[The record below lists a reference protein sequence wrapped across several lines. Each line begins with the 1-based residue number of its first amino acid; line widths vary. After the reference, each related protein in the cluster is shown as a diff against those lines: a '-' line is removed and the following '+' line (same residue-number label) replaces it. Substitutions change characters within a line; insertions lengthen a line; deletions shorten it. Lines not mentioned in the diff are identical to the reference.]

1 MDIRVAFYGNGFDLQ
16 SEVVKNCRS
25 SKAARQTILAR
36 YAGVKVAWDQVEGGG
51 GEERDYSDWGKCQGE
66 RNQHGNQTVPAST
79 WERQEQQTQNGGGT
93 TTTGGR
99 IVSGGTLL
107 VLGAIG
113 AAALLVTGN
122 LPAFVGGFAEGFNGA
137 TTENVRQAPATRVAP
152 TTAPTVAD
160 RELSA
165 CEQWAAAFPAL
176 ASELQPGDACYAL

>member
-1 MDIRVAFYGNGFDLQ
+1 MDIRVEFYGKGFNLQ
-16 SEVVKNCRS
+16 SETVKNCHD
-25 SKAARQTILAR
+25 SKVARQTIKAR
-36 YAGVKVAWDQVEGGG
+36 YPGVKIAGTHQVGGG
-51 GEERDYSDWGKCQGE
+51 GADIDRSDWGKCQGE

-79 WERQEQQTQNGGGT
+79 WERQEQQTQNGGNTPT
-93 TTTGGR
+93 TVGR
-99 IVSGGTLL
+99 VASGGTLL

-122 LPAFVGGFAEGFNGA
+122 LPAVVGGFVDGFNGA

-176 ASELQPGDACYAL
+176 ASELQPGDKCYAL